1 MKISDLLKM
10 GLRNLFRR
18 KARTALTV
26 VGMVIGTISIVVMV
40 SIGIGID
47 SVYEEAVMAN
57 GSLSLINVYPNR
69 GGGGGGGGVI
79 ISSSAGETN
88 NNNNNKQVKLNDEM
102 IDKIKQIEN
111 VKFVSPV
118 IEKYVTPMHGKYQ
131 SWLTLT
137 AVDFSV
143 LKEFGIP
150 MLADGTYPTKE
161 DKTKILLGSNTL
173 KDFYD
178 WSSRFGK
185 NKTVDLSVDKVTF
198 SFQDYTQNDKKR
210 PYKVTVNDNY
220 AYFINDENTMYSY
233 NGYMDIDYFK
243 EIYTKYANTLKV
255 EDRKKAMK
263 TLEEYSQVWVNTDNI
278 REVTKVVE
286 EIQALGLQAYS
297 AMQELGPMIE
307 TADMLKNV
315 FAAIGLIAM
324 LVSAINIANT
334 MIMSIY
340 ERTKEIGVMKVLGCL
355 VRDVKKLFLF
365 EAGMIGLI
373 GGGIGIAFSYLASWG
388 VNKYG
393 GKLISSIIPGNGW
406 YVDATGTNFSQI
418 PWWLPILAT
427 CFAILVGVIAGYIP
441 ARRAT
446 KISAIEAMKTEG

>member
-47 SVYEEAVMAN
+47 SVYEQAVMTN
-57 GSLSLINVYPNR
+57 GSLSLINVYPTGGY
-69 GGGGGGGGVI
+69 GGGYYV
-79 ISSSAGETN
+79 SSSNDGQQ
-88 NNNNNKQVKLNDEM
+88 KQVQLDDAM
-102 IDKIKQIEN
+102 IDQIKQIKN
-111 VKFVSPV
+111 VKFVSPM
-118 IEKYVTPMHGKYQ
+118 ISKYVNPVSGKYQ
-131 SWLTLT
+131 SWLEIV

-150 MLADGTYPTKE
+150 MLESGAYPSKD
-161 DKTKILLGSNTL
+161 DKTKILLGSNCL
-173 KDFYD
+173 RDFYD

-185 NKTVDLSVDKVTF
+185 SKTVDLTKDKVTF
-198 SFQDYTQNDKKR
+198 TFTDYQQNDKKR
-210 PYKVTVNDNY
+210 PYKISINENY
-220 AYFINDENTMYSY
+220 AYFTNDENTMYSY
-233 NGYMDIDYFK
+233 SGFMDIDYFK

-263 TLEEYSQVWVNTDNI
+263 SIENYSQAWVNADNI
-278 REVTKVVE
+278 RDVTKIVE
-286 EIQALGLQAYS
+286 EIQGLGLQAYS
-297 AMQELGPMIE
+297 AMQQLGPMIE

-315 FAAIGLIAM
+315 FAGIGLIAM

-373 GGGIGIAFSYLASWG
+373 GGGIGIAFSYLASWA

-406 YVDATGTNFSQI
+406 YVDGTGTNFSQI

-427 CFAILVGVIAGYIP
+427 GFAILVGVIAGYIP

>member
-26 VGMVIGTISIVVMV
+26 VGMVIGTISIVVMI

-47 SVYEEAVMAN
+47 SVYEQAVMSN
-57 GSLSLINVYPNR
+57 GSLSLINVFPT
-69 GGGGGGGGVI
+69 GGNGGYYV
-79 ISSSAGETN
+79 SSSSDGGN
-88 NNNNNKQVKLNDEM
+88 QKQVQLDDDM
-102 IDKIKQIEN
+102 INQIRQIKN

-118 IEKYVTPMHGKYQ
+118 INKNVTPTSGKYQ
-131 SWLTLT
+131 SWLDLMV
-137 AVDFSV
+137 VDFSV

-150 MLADGTYPTKE
+150 MLDDGTYPSKD
-161 DKTKILLGSNTL
+161 DKTKILLGSNCL
-173 KDFYD
+173 REFYD
-178 WSSRFGK
+178 WSSRSGRS
-185 NKTVDLSVDKVTF
+185 KTIDLTKDKVTF
-198 SFQDYTQNDKKR
+198 SFTEYPQNDKKR
-210 PYKVTVNDNY
+210 PYKVSVNENY
-220 AYFINDENTMYSY
+220 AYFVNDENTMYSY
-233 NGYMDIDYFK
+233 SGFMDIDYFK

-263 TLEEYSQVWVNTDNI
+263 SITNYSQAWVNADNI
-278 REVTKVVE
+278 RDVTKIVE
-286 EIQALGLQAYS
+286 EIQGLGLQAYS
-297 AMQELGPMIE
+297 AMQTLGPMIE

-315 FAAIGLIAM
+315 FAGIGLIAM

-355 VRDVKKLFLF
+355 VCDVKKLFLF

-373 GGGIGIAFSYLASWG
+373 GGGIGVAFSYLASWA

-393 GKLISSIIPGNGW
+393 GQLIASIIPGNGW
-406 YVDATGTNFSQI
+406 YVDGTGTNFSQI
-418 PWWLPILAT
+418 PWWLPLLAT
-427 CFAILVGVIAGYIP
+427 GFAILVGVIAGYIP

>member
-26 VGMVIGTISIVVMV
+26 VGMVIGTISIVVMI

-47 SVYEEAVMAN
+47 SVYEQAVMTN
-57 GSLSLINVYPNR
+57 GSLSLIYVYPT
-69 GGGGGGGGVI
+69 GGNSGVWIGSSDGGQQ
-79 ISSSAGETN
+79 
-88 NNNNNKQVKLNDEM
+88 KQVQLDDDM
-102 IDKIKQIEN
+102 LQQIRQIKN

-118 IEKYVTPMHGKYQ
+118 IEKYANPVSGKYQ
-131 SWLTLT
+131 SWLNIM

-143 LKEFGIP
+143 LQEFGIP
-150 MLADGTYPTKE
+150 MLEDGSYPSKK
-161 DKTKILLGSNTL
+161 DNTKILLGSQSL
-173 KDFYD
+173 RDFYD
-178 WSSRFGK
+178 WSSRYGK
-185 NKTVDLSVDKVTF
+185 SKTVDLTKDKVTF
-198 SFQDYTQNDKKR
+198 TFQDYPENNKKR

-220 AYFINDENTMYSY
+220 AYFTNDENTRYSY
-233 NGYMDIDYFK
+233 GAFMDIDYFK

-263 TLEEYSQVWVNTDNI
+263 SIETYSTAWVNADNI
-278 REVTKVVE
+278 RDANKVVE
-286 EIQALGLQAYS
+286 DIQALGLQAYS
-297 AMQELGPMIE
+297 AMQDLGPMIE

-315 FAAIGLIAM
+315 FAGIGLIAM

-373 GGGIGIAFSYLASWG
+373 GGGIGIAFSYLASWA

-406 YVDATGTNFSQI
+406 YVDGTGTDFSQI

-427 CFAILVGVIAGYIP
+427 SFAVLVGVIAGYIP